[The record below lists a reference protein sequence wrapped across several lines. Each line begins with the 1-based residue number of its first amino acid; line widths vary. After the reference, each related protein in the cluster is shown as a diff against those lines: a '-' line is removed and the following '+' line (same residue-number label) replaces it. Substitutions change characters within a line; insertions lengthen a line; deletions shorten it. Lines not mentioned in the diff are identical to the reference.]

1 MKLVKVLYFSGLPVR
16 FNQALLLSSLQLIC
30 IKFYLNDVKI
40 TRHTKWVV
48 IEFF

>member
-1 MKLVKVLYFSGLPVR
+1 MKLVKVLYFRGLSAR
-16 FNQALLLSSLQLIC
+16 FNQGMLLSALLLIC
-30 IKFYLNDVKI
+30 INLYLNDVKI